1 MNSQL
6 EKKVNDK
13 KAIQGQKERAP
24 KTPKM
29 KKVKL
34 FSNKWVILGMI
45 SPGLAVL
52 LFAMAVPIVMSVY
65 YGMTDWS
72 GVGKMNNVGFENFKE
87 ILTKDPTF
95 WLSLFNAFC
104 LAAVTILLQNPFAV
118 IIGIL
123 LLQAKKGSHFF
134 RTMFFVPAVISVVV
148 TTQLWVHVFN
158 SSYGLLNKVLSGI
171 GLGFLATNWLSNLHT
186 ALGSVIFIIIWQG
199 LGWAILFYYA
209 GLVSIPNELKE
220 AARIDGASGL
230 KLYTKVILPLM
241 APVITATTTIA
252 LIACLKQ
259 METVYLS
266 TEGGP
271 GNLTQFLGVYLY
283 FKAFKYNQYGYGN
296 ALSVVFV
303 LVCIIG
309 TVLLNRIFKRDVGE
323 F

>member
-1 MNSQL
+1 MVKSL
-6 EKKVNDK
+6 ENPMVRKNQAVKKV
-13 KAIQGQKERAP
+13 
-24 KTPKM
+24 

-34 FSNKWVILGMI
+34 FSNKWAILGMI

-52 LFAMAVPIVMSVY
+52 LFAIAVPVVLSVY

-72 GVGKMNNVGFENFKE
+72 GIGKMHYVGMENYKE

-95 WLSLFNAFC
+95 WLSLFNALC
-104 LAAVTILLQNPFAV
+104 LAIVTIVIQNPFAV
-118 IIGIL
+118 IVGII

-134 RTMFFVPAVISVVV
+134 RTMFFVPAIIHVVV
-148 TTQLWVHVFN
+148 TTKLWVYVFN
-158 SSYGLLNKVLSGI
+158 SSYGILNKVLSSI
-171 GLGFLATNWLSNLHT
+171 GLKFLTTGWLSNPHT
-186 ALGSVIFIIIWQG
+186 ALGSVIWIIIWQG

-241 APVITATTTIA
+241 APVIIATTTIA
-252 LIACLKQ
+252 FITCLKQ

-271 GNLTQFLGVYLY
+271 GSLTQFLGVYIY
-283 FKAFKYNQYGYGN
+283 QQAFVSCKYGYGM
-296 ALSVVFV
+296 ALSLVFV
-303 LVCIIG
+303 IVCVVG
-309 TVLLNRIFKRDVGE
+309 TILLNRLFKRDVGE
-323 F
+323 Y